1 MFSKILD
8 FLILLLNFI
17 VSYQQAKKDKVKNI
31 EDYNN
36 KLKDNIEKGNLDEL
50 LK

>member
-1 MFSKILD
+1 MFSKIID

-17 VSYQQAKKDKVKNI
+17 VNYQQSKKDNSKKI
-31 EDYNN
+31 EDYNS

>member
-17 VSYQQAKKDKVKNI
+17 VSYQQAKKYNNKKI

>member
-1 MFSKILD
+1 MFSKIID

-17 VSYQQAKKDKVKNI
+17 FNYQRAKKNKVKNI

-36 KLKDNIEKGNLDEL
+36 KLKDNIEKGKLDEL

>member
-17 VSYQQAKKDKVKNI
+17 VSYQQAKKDKVKKI

>member
-1 MFSKILD
+1 MFSKIID

-17 VSYQQAKKDKVKNI
+17 VNYQQAKKDKVKNI

-36 KLKDNIEKGNLDEL
+36 KLKDNIEKGKLDEL